1 MLRKLLQIIKLV
13 ALALFLI
20 VALAPEW
27 PAFSSERYRLETVVG
42 QRKFDFVGWGI
53 EAVGTKLEGM
63 LGGGHQY
70 MAPAERKE
78 IVLAYLEL
86 LGQVG
91 QLSRQIEGVYAD
103 PAVADPA
110 GASADLQAELA
121 AKRAELARQQPL
133 FEAIIQEQVA
143 AVLIDEGFS
152 LAGQVWPPVQM
163 KMTPLPLILVVS
175 PRDEIRQKYGVPLTA
190 GLSTAEQEALE
201 TRIYEE
207 LDLSALVVP
216 IGGLGMFPAMI
227 LETSSI
233 NFLAD
238 VVAHEWAHHWLT
250 MHPLGLGYGLDPQLR
265 TINETVAS
273 IVGTEVGEKVIEQLY
288 PEYVPPPVVE
298 TTPPPPLEPGTEP
311 PFDFRAE
318 MAITRLEVDR
328 LLAEGEIEA
337 AEAYMETRRHHFVAN
352 GYNIRKLNQAYFA
365 FYGAYA
371 DTPGAT
377 GGDPIGPTLL
387 GLRAQS
393 SSLREFMDRVSG
405 VTSFEALQELLIE
418 PMVE

>member
-1 MLRKLLQIIKLV
+1 MLRKILQISK
-13 ALALFLI
+13 LALLAQLLI
-20 VALAPEW
+20 LVLAPEW
-27 PAFSSERYRLETVVG
+27 PAFSSERYRLDALVG

-53 EAVGTKLEGM
+53 DAVGTKLEGI
-63 LGGGHQY
+63 LGGGHLY
-70 MAPAERKE
+70 MDPAERKE
-78 IVLAYLEL
+78 TVLSYLEL
-86 LGQVG
+86 VGQVA

-103 PAVADPA
+103 PAVTDPTEA
-110 GASADLQAELA
+110 TAEMQAELA
-121 AKRAELARQQPL
+121 AKRAEMVRRQPL

-152 LAGQVWPPVQM
+152 LAGRVWPPVQM

-175 PRDEIRQKYGVPLTA
+175 PRDEIRQKYGIPLTA
-190 GLSTAEQEALE
+190 GLSIAEQEALE

-273 IVGTEVGEKVIEQLY
+273 IVGTEVGEKVIEQL
-288 PEYVPPPVVE
+288 
-298 TTPPPPLEPGTEP
+298 
-311 PFDFRAE
+311 
-318 MAITRLEVDR
+318 
-328 LLAEGEIEA
+328 
-337 AEAYMETRRHHFVAN
+337 
-352 GYNIRKLNQAYFA
+352 
-365 FYGAYA
+365 
-371 DTPGAT
+371 
-377 GGDPIGPTLL
+377 
-387 GLRAQS
+387 
-393 SSLREFMDRVSG
+393 
-405 VTSFEALQELLIE
+405 
-418 PMVE
+418 